1 MELTEKERELVLA
14 CQKKARE
21 CRDRASRIS
30 FPDLREYAEQTASM
44 WEEMAASLVGASTL
58 EQLLASP
65 DESKG
70 KEALLGKATPARE

>member
-1 MELTEKERELVLA
+1 MELTSNERELVLA
-14 CQKKARE
+14 ICQKKARE

-44 WEEMAASLVGASTL
+44 WEEMAASLVGAGTL
-58 EQLLASP
+58 EELLASP

-70 KEALLGKATPARE
+70 KPLEPG